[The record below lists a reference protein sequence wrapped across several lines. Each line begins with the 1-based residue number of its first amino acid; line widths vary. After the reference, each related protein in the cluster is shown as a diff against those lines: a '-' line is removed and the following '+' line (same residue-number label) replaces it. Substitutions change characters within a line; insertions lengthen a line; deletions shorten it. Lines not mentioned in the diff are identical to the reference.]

1 VKQGHIWI
9 GTSISLVLL
18 IYLFARVDYGHL
30 WLSLAS
36 ADVSLLLI
44 ASVLVVGTLVMRA
57 WRWQYLLKPLK
68 SVRFSNSMAA
78 TAIGLMANM
87 ILPVRL
93 GEIVRAVILG
103 QRERIDKSA
112 SFATVVVDRLLDGF
126 TILFILLVL
135 LMAAPLPF
143 DQGWQQRLRWGGM
156 AFFVLYGGVFI
167 VLFYLHRAPAHV
179 LQGVRRLGSQLPTR
193 WVDRFCQFLESFS
206 QGLHT
211 LDRREYLGHII
222 VTSLILWGL
231 MGFYNFLIVLAF
243 QLHLPPTVG
252 FVLLVAQAAAVM
264 LPASPGF
271 VGTHHA
277 ASVACLS
284 LWGVTPETAL
294 SVALVMHALGYF
306 LTIAIGAV
314 YLWSVGL
321 SLRALGHPERNIAG
335 PPLPTAE
342 TEKPLATE

>member
-1 VKQGHIWI
+1 VKHGHIWI
-9 GTSISLVLL
+9 GTGISLALL
-18 IYLFARVDYGHL
+18 IYLFARVNYGQL
-30 WLSLAS
+30 WFSLAS
-36 ADVSLLLI
+36 ADLSLLLI
-44 ASVLVVGTLVMRA
+44 ASVLLVGTLVMRA

-68 SVRFSNSMAA
+68 NVSFSNSMSA

-93 GEIVRAVILG
+93 GEIVRAVVLG

-135 LMAAPLPF
+135 LMVAPLPF
-143 DQGWQQRLRWGGM
+143 DQDWQQRLRWGGM
-156 AFFVLYGGVFI
+156 AFFLLYGGVFAL
-167 VLFYLHRAPAHV
+167 LFYLHRAPAQV
-179 LQGVRRLGSQLPTR
+179 LQGVRHLCSRLPTR
-193 WVDRFCQFLESFS
+193 WVDRFCRFLESFS
-206 QGLHT
+206 EGLHT
-211 LDRREYLGHII
+211 LDHKEYLGQII

-231 MGFYNFLIVLAF
+231 IGIYNFLVVLAF

-252 FVLLVAQAAAVM
+252 FILLVAQAAAVM

-284 LWGVTPETAL
+284 LWGVTPEVAL
-294 SVALVMHALGYF
+294 SVALVMHAIGFF
-306 LTIAIGAV
+306 LTIAIGVV
-314 YLWSVGL
+314 YLWAVGL
-321 SLRALGHPERNIAG
+321 SMRDLGHPDRSIPG
-335 PPLPTAE
+335 TSSPTV
-342 TEKPLATE
+342 

>member
-1 VKQGHIWI
+1 V
-9 GTSISLVLL
+9 VLA
-18 IYLFARVDYGHL
+18 YLFARVDYGRL

-36 ADVSLLLI
+36 ADISLLLL
-44 ASVLVVGTLVMRA
+44 AAVLLVGTLVMRA

-68 SVRFSNSMAA
+68 SVRFSNSMSA

-87 ILPVRL
+87 LLPVRL

-135 LMAAPLPF
+135 LLATPLPL
-143 DQGWQQRLRWGGM
+143 DQAWQQRLRWGGM
-156 AFFVLYGGVFI
+156 AFFLLYGGVFML
-167 VLFYLHRAPAHV
+167 LFYLHRAPTRV
-179 LQGVRRLGSQLPTR
+179 LQGVRRLCSWLPTP
-193 WVDRFCQFLESFS
+193 WVDRFCGFLESFS
-206 QGLHT
+206 AGLHT
-211 LDRREYLGHII
+211 LERKEHLGQII
-222 VTSLILWGL
+222 FTSLILWGL
-231 MGFYNFLIVLAF
+231 IGLYNFFIVLAF

-252 FVLLVAQAAAVM
+252 FILLVAQAAAVM

-284 LWGVTPETAL
+284 LWGVGPEAAL
-294 SVALVMHALGYF
+294 SVALVMHAIGYF
-306 LTIAIGAV
+306 LTIGIGAV

-321 SLRALGHPERNIAG
+321 SLRDLSHPERNIAG
-335 PPLPTAE
+335 PPLSTAVA
-342 TEKPLATE
+342 EKPLAAERGRGYD